1 MLLDQ
6 NKKNNYKISFI
17 IVLCHVLG
25 FRFPRSAKTSF
36 GERKKK
42 GINPPLFLH
51 LRFQLK

>member
-25 FRFPRSAKTSF
+25 F
-36 GERKKK
+36 E
-42 GINPPLFLH
+42 FL
-51 LRFQLK
+51 RPANSYI